1 MATSNNVTLM
11 LSPDQHRQQEQKE
24 KEVQVDLSSMI
35 GRIKPKP
42 VCVDKTL
49 KQQAMS
55 CEEISK
61 FVFETDAPKDSLIQ
75 ELSVVSSGSSTAS
88 RENALSDTTSEKSLQ
103 INTKEAVATVIAG
116 GSFLHRKTESERINL
131 RVKTQTTSRNGRET
145 QRWYTCSTTKR
156 LYRMTTGCIPVL
168 RDGRILFCSASR
180 KPEWILPK
188 GGWEKDESLE
198 ESAIRETY
206 EEAGVFGI
214 IGPCLGEIEFE
225 TRKGKK
231 RRIEFEE
238 IQRKAKLIR
247 EASASSTKA
256 APQTDEAMAP
266 PALKNREVSS
276 CVSDDGKKPTEGVA
290 QSPSSQ
296 EPQAKPTYPSS
307 DGDNL
312 SVASET
318 SLSHSYVKLR
328 LSPLYVTEVMETWPE
343 QGRFRKV
350 VDIDEAIKISESR
363 PYFHQALKELK
374 ERNLHISPE
383 LQTST
388 SSTATDKDR

>member
-1 MATSNNVTLM
+1 M

-24 KEVQVDLSSMI
+24 KEVQVDLSSMF

-42 VCVDKTL
+42 VCVDETL

-61 FVFETDAPKDSLIQ
+61 FVFETDTPKDAVIQ

-88 RENALSDTTSEKSLQ
+88 RENGLSDTTSEKSL
-103 INTKEAVATVIAG
+103 NTKEAVASTIIAG

-145 QRWYTCSTTKR
+145 QRWYTCPTTKR

-188 GGWEKDESLE
+188 GGWEKDEALE

-247 EASASSTKA
+247 KASASSAKA
-256 APQTDEAMAP
+256 APRTDEAMAP
-266 PALKNREVSS
+266 PALKNREVPS
-276 CVSDDGKKPTEGVA
+276 CVSEA
-290 QSPSSQ
+290 QSPSSEGGQ
-296 EPQAKPTYPSS
+296 AAKPAYPSS
-307 DGDNL
+307 DGDNI

-363 PYFHQALKELK
+363 PYFHEALKELK

-388 SSTATDKDR
+388 SSSATDKDR